1 MSIIADASVHRHAV
15 RLAGRVAGGAPP
27 VVGGPRFRTSA
38 FMWLAGLLAAAGIV
52 AVAPT
57 ARANLVVYRHRGV
70 SEWYA
75 NGPLGLEQGFTLAA
89 PPAGRRV
96 GPLTLTLA
104 LSSNAHV
111 SVARG
116 GDAVTFTRGRTSLS
130 YRGLV
135 ASDAR
140 GHTLPARIELAHG
153 KLLLR
158 VSDAG
163 ARYPIKVDPF
173 VQRGGKLTASDEAG
187 AGEFGLSVALS
198 SDGNTAVVGGPADN
212 NVGGAAWV
220 FTRSGQTWTQQGAQ
234 LRPND
239 EDRHGGFGE
248 SLALSSDGNTALIGG
263 PTQSN
268 GVGAAWV
275 FTRSGQTWT
284 QQGAKLTASNGVGD
298 QGFGKSVA
306 LSSDGNTA
314 LIGSPFDVGAA
325 WVFTRSGQTWTQQGA
340 NLTASDEAGS
350 AEFGFRV

>member
-198 SDGNTAVVGGPADN
+198 SDGNTAVVGGPVDN
-212 NVGGAAWV
+212 N
-220 FTRSGQTWTQQGAQ
+220 F
-234 LRPND
+234 
-239 EDRHGGFGE
+239 
-248 SLALSSDGNTALIGG
+248 
-263 PTQSN
+263 
-268 GVGAAWV
+268 VGAAWV
-275 FTRSGQTWT
+275 FTRSGSTWT
-284 QQGAKLTASNGVGD
+284 QQGAK
-298 QGFGKSVA
+298 
-306 LSSDGNTA
+306 
-314 LIGSPFDVGAA
+314 
-325 WVFTRSGQTWTQQGA
+325 
-340 NLTASDEAGS
+340 LTASDEAGS
-350 AEFGFRV
+350 AEFGFSVAVSSDGNTALIGGPDDNSVVGAVWVFTRSGSAWTQQGAKLTANDEADAAAFGRTVALASDGHTALIGGPDED